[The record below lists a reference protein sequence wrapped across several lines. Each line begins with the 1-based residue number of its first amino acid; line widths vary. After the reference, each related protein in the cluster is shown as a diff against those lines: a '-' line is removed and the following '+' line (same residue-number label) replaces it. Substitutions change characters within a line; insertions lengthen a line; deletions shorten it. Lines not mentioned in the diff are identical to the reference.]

1 MGITLVLRGQTGS
14 SRRRWKPQRQ
24 VMPNRPL
31 NQTGDGFH
39 PTFRTHSEHGICKS
53 VVWDDCQKVQRH
65 LLFRLRRWQLK
76 TANYLALKRAQPHR
90 LFFL

>member
-1 MGITLVLRGQTGS
+1 MGITLVLRGQAGS
-14 SRRRWKPQRQ
+14 SRRHWKLQRQ
-24 VMPNRPL
+24 VIPNRPL
-31 NQTGDGFH
+31 NQTGDEVSSNI
-39 PTFRTHSEHGICKS
+39 RTHSEHGICKS

-65 LLFRLRRWQLK
+65 LLFRVRHWQLK